1 MLTQKT
7 FFIFALLNLENQG
20 DFINYCTTK
29 SLISKR
35 FHSFLPYKISRIK
48 ESKTSWL
55 YQLTTLVLHPIF
67 CKSFIHPRYHNSYI
81 FWVYDYGHCWLWNIR
96 TSHRLPDQDCRTSF
110 RCVFL
115 MLCTENRN
123 MCLYLSQHVWTWKR
137 VKM

>member
-35 FHSFLPYKISRIK
+35 FYSFLPYKISRIK
-48 ESKTSWL
+48 KSKTSL
-55 YQLTTLVLHPIF
+55 SADYPRPPPHFLQILHQPQVPI
-67 CKSFIHPRYHNSYI
+67 IAII
-81 FWVYDYGHCWLWNIR
+81 FWVYDCGHCWLWNIR

-115 MLCTENRN
+115 MLCTENKN